1 MQSRTYNKFYKRNK
15 NETRNQI
22 YIGGFQK
29 LWKKQLMKMNYHVL
43 TMNTTANIP
52 RSIAKD
58 ETSCA
63 TRRCLILI
71 LVN

>member
-52 RSIAKD
+52 RSIAKK
-58 ETSCA
+58 
-63 TRRCLILI
+63 
-71 LVN
+71 